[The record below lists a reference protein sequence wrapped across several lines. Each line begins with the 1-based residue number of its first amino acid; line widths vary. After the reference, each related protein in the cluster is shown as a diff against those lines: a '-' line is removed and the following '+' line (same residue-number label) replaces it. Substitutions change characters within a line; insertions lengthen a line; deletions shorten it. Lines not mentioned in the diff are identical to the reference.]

1 MEVETGNEVSACNRL
16 LFIENLKLLA
26 KKEEALN
33 EMMIEAQ
40 EFLRVVGLE
49 LNLKSLLQMPRY
61 VRTTLNSHNHT
72 RDLST

>member
-1 MEVETGNEVSACNRL
+1 MLCTGSLGKKHKGIYLKVEVEAGNEVSACNRL

-40 EFLRVVGLE
+40 EFL
-49 LNLKSLLQMPRY
+49 
-61 VRTTLNSHNHT
+61 
-72 RDLST
+72 